1 MKKYLFKKLTTRLVT
16 TFALL
21 AIPGALLVGYSSY
34 YLARTTLESSIYDKL
49 EGIASIKE
57 ENLRWWI
64 SGLKSDVENIAGA
77 ESLRRPLRAFM
88 LGIRGADEVAEA
100 YDSMSKTLAWFKGG
114 NEDIREVFLLTRDGG
129 RVFLSTEKT
138 HEGDYRINDGY
149 FIKGLED
156 TYVQKVFTSPVIH
169 RPNIVIS
176 TPLVSLYGE
185 KLGVFAAR
193 LDLDRIDKVFL
204 ERAGLG
210 RSGEAYLVDKFNNSV
225 SSKRFGR
232 EDYPRGVHSMG
243 IDAGVKGAD
252 GRGLYRNYQ
261 GIRVIGVYHWLE
273 DLDLL
278 LMAEIHQSEAFGP
291 ARRLGWSLFLLGMSI
306 AAIVLLG
313 SYFVS
318 GKIVR
323 PILMVRDAAALVAK
337 GDLSAKAPVITGDE
351 VGMLAASF
359 NEMTDHLE
367 LLYKALQSSEEHFRT
382 VFRLSPDA
390 ISVIRM
396 RDETFVDINEGFTNI
411 TGFTREEMI
420 GRTTRTAGIWID
432 DETRET
438 FLKELRD
445 QEHLDKQEVRF
456 FKKDGSVF
464 ISSISAKKVD
474 IAGEPHRISVIRDVT
489 SLREAQSELWRTNA
503 ILRTQMELSMSGIL
517 VLDEKDSIISCNH
530 RYMEMWGIPQ
540 KVLDSGSDE
549 QAVQSV
555 LDKIADPDGFLEKRR
570 NLMDQKDVR
579 YQGEILLKDG
589 QIFEEYAA
597 PMLDEDGLYL
607 GRVIYFRDITQDR
620 HSEDILRSSVREK
633 EVLLQE
639 IHHRVKNNLQVIS
652 GLMDLQSYHI
662 TDDSV
667 KGVYKESRNRVI
679 TMALIHEELYQSR
692 NLAQVDYGT
701 YIRNLVNNLFKSY
714 AVDLGKVKLN
724 IQAENMLMVV
734 DTGIPCGLIINELIT
749 NAFKHAFPDGREGE
763 VTIIF
768 RQAGEGKFHLEVN
781 DDGVGIPEDIDIR
794 KTQSLGLQLVT
805 MLVEQLSGEMRINS
819 DKGTSFVIE
828 FEEYRE
834 AGVKLY

>member
-1 MKKYLFKKLTTRLVT
+1 MAKYLFKKLTTRLVV
-16 TFALL
+16 TFAML

-34 YLARTTLESSIYDKL
+34 YFARDTLEAGIYDKL
-49 EGIASIKE
+49 ESIASIKE
-57 ENLRWWI
+57 DNLRRWI
-64 SGLKSDVENIAGA
+64 AELKGDVESIAGA
-77 ESLRRPLRAFM
+77 DHLRKPLRVFM
-88 LGIRGADEVAEA
+88 SSGKDTDEVVDAYVSMAETLTWFR
-100 YDSMSKTLAWFKGG
+100 DSE
-114 NEDIREVFLLTRDGG
+114 EDIQEVFLLTMEEG
-129 RVFLSTEKT
+129 RIFLSTDKA

-149 FIKGLED
+149 FIRGLEG
-156 TYVQKVFTSPVIH
+156 TYVQKVFTSPVIN
-169 RPNIVIS
+169 RPNIVVS
-176 TPLVSLYGE
+176 TPLLSLYGE
-185 KLGVFAAR
+185 KYGVFAAR
-193 LDLDRIDKVFL
+193 LDLDRMDEIFL
-204 ERAGLG
+204 IKAGLG
-210 RSGEAYLVDKFNNSV
+210 VSGETYLVDRFNNFV
-225 SSKRFGR
+225 SAKRFGR
-232 EDYPRGVHSMG
+232 ENFPRGVHSRG

-252 GRGLYRNYQ
+252 GSGLYRNYL
-261 GIRVIGVYHWLE
+261 GIQVIGIYHWLE

-291 ARRLGWSLFLLGMSI
+291 ARRLGWSLFLLGLSI

-313 SYFVS
+313 SYLVS

-337 GDLSAKAPVITGDE
+337 GDLSAKAPVVTGDE
-351 VGMLAASF
+351 VGMLATSF

-396 RDETFVDINEGFTNI
+396 RDEIFVDINDGFTNI

-420 GRTTRTAGIWID
+420 GSTTRDAGIWID
-432 DETRET
+432 NESREN
-438 FLKELRD
+438 FLQELSVR
-445 QEHLDKQEVRF
+445 EYLDKQEVKF

-464 ISSISAKKVD
+464 ISSISARKVE

-489 SLREAQSELWRTNA
+489 HLRKAESELRRTNA
-503 ILRTQMELSMSGIL
+503 ILRTQTELSMSGIL
-517 VLDEKDSIISCNH
+517 VVDERGGIISCNH
-530 RYMEMWGIPQ
+530 RYLEMWDISQ
-540 KVLDSGSDE
+540 KVLDSSSDE
-549 QAVQSV
+549 QVVQSV
-555 LDKIADPDGFLEKRR
+555 LDKIADPDGFLEKRQT
-570 NLMDQKDVR
+570 LMEQKEAR
-579 YQGEILLKDG
+579 YQGEVLLKDG

-597 PMLDEDGLYL
+597 PMLDEDDRYY

-620 HSEDILRSSVREK
+620 HSEDILKASVREK

-652 GLMDLQSYHI
+652 GLLDLQSYHI

-667 KGVYKESRNRVI
+667 KEVYKESRNRVI

-701 YIRNLVNNLFKSY
+701 YISNLVNNLFKSY
-714 AVDLGKVKLN
+714 AVDLEKVKLN
-724 IQAENMLMVV
+724 IQAENVLMVV

-768 RQAGEGKFHLEVN
+768 SQADEGRFHLEVN

-794 KTQSLGLQLVT
+794 KTQSLGLQLVM

-834 AGVKLY
+834 AGAKLY